1 MTAADLVTRAS
12 ALPEQLDT
20 RLDSRPDT
28 PLGVPMGT
36 TVSDGKAS
44 GGPFIA
50 PNEDHRRSRR
60 AMNWLFADKKRMF
73 WVLQTAGWLGFF
85 LFHVAMVSSL
95 VAGWSQLSVAYSL
108 SMSLIGFLSTTI
120 ALRPLFRFARRQPPA
135 IMLLLAMIG
144 TLFLTVIMAAA
155 KAEIFGYIFGDAMM
169 LSRIEQL
176 GTDNFFLRLR
186 PDLPPNF
193 FLLLSWGGFYFGINF
208 YLTLRDETER
218 ALQSARLADQAQLKM
233 LRYQLNPHFLFN
245 TLNAISTLVITHDDK
260 LANDMLTKLSA
271 FLRYSLDS
279 DPLQKT
285 SLAEEV
291 RAMQLYL
298 DIETTRFGDRLE
310 IVQDIDEAVL
320 DARVPSLILQ
330 PAIEN
335 AIKYAIAKM
344 ENGGQIRIT
353 ARREG
358 EMLRMQVCDNGLNAP
373 ENPAALL
380 AGAASGV
387 GLVNMR
393 DRLAHL
399 YGSTQSFTLSR
410 IDPDGLCVTMKIPLE
425 RGATGVNHRHG

>member
-1 MTAADLVTRAS
+1 MDGSPDKKIEDTMSAAELSSPALGARAGP
-12 ALPEQLDT
+12 AF
-20 RLDSRPDT
+20 T
-28 PLGVPMGT
+28 PAPGG
-36 TVSDGKAS
+36 AS
-44 GGPFIA
+44 TGGGPFLS
-50 PNEDHRRSRR
+50 PEDGARRHRL
-60 AMNWLFADKKRMF
+60 MNWLFADKNRMF
-73 WVLQTAGWLGFF
+73 WVLQTTGWLGFF

-108 SMSLIGFLSTTI
+108 SMSLIGFLSTSI

-135 IMLLLAMIG
+135 ILLLIALGG
-144 TLFLTVIMAAA
+144 TLVLTIFMAAA
-155 KAEIFGYIFGDAMM
+155 KAETFGYIFGDAMM

-176 GTDNFFLRLR
+176 GTNNFFLRLR

-193 FLLLSWGGFYFGINF
+193 FLLLSWGGFYFGINY

-218 ALQSARLADQAQLKM
+218 ALLSARLADQAQLKM

-245 TLNAISTLVITHDDK
+245 TLNAISTLVITEDNK

-285 SLAEEV
+285 TLAEEV
-291 RAMQLYL
+291 RALQLYL
-298 DIETTRFGDRLE
+298 DIETTRFGERLE
-310 IVQDIDEAVL
+310 IVMDIDDAVL

-344 ENGGQIRIT
+344 EGDGRIRI
-353 ARREG
+353 AACREG
-358 EMLRMQVCDNGLNAP
+358 EMLRMQVCDNGPDAP
-373 ENPAALL
+373 ENPETLL
-380 AGAASGV
+380 QGAVGGV

-399 YGSTQSFTLSR
+399 YGPAQSFTLSR
-410 IDPDGLCVTMKIPLE
+410 LEPNGMCVCMKIPLE
-425 RGATGVNHRHG
+425 RRSRNDGH